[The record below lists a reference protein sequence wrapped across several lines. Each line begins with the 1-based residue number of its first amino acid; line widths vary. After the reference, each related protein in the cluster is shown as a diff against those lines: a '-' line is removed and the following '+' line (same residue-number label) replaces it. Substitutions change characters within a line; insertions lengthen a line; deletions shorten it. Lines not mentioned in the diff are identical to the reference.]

1 MSSPPVRMMRMMRM
15 PKKVS
20 QQQKRASYFDQKAL
34 TSSNLPKKNF
44 CKVAGDIFF
53 DKVKT

>member
-1 MSSPPVRMMRMMRM
+1 MMRIS
-15 PKKVS
+15 KKVS

-34 TSSNLPKKNF
+34 LTSSNPKKNF